1 MRIHSRWIIVAAALL
16 AVGCANQ
23 KEPAEKAVAAAESA
37 LAEMRAEAAQYA
49 PEALQAAESTVA
61 GVKEKLAK
69 GDYKAV
75 LADSPQLTAAVDSL
89 KNAVTLKKA
98 EAQAAAEAATAEWNT
113 LSADVPKMVEAI
125 QSRVDILGKSK
136 KLPKNVSQEAFDSAK
151 SRLESMKAT
160 WAEATSAFAAG
171 NAVDAAAKANS
182 VRQTGTEVLAQL
194 GMTPG

>member
-1 MRIHSRWIIVAAALL
+1 MRTFSRWIIVAAALL

-23 KEPAEKAVAAAESA
+23 KEPAQKAVAAAESA
-37 LAEMRAEAAQYA
+37 IAAIRDEAAKYA
-49 PEALQAAESTVA
+49 PDALQSAESALA

-75 LADSPQLTAAVDSL
+75 LADSPQLTAAVNSL
-89 KNAVTLKKA
+89 KEAVAGKKA
-98 EAQAAAEAATAEWNT
+98 EFEAAAAAATEEWNT

-151 SRLESMKAT
+151 SRLETMKAT

>member
-1 MRIHSRWIIVAAALL
+1 MRPIARWIIIAAALV

-23 KEPAEKAVAAAESA
+23 KEPAEKAVASVESA
-37 LAEMRAEAAQYA
+37 VAAVREEAARYA
-49 PEALQAAESTVA
+49 PEALQGVESTLA
-61 GVKEKLAK
+61 SVKDKLAK

-75 LADSPQLTAAVDSL
+75 LADSPQLSAAVNSL
-89 KNAVTLKKA
+89 NETVATKKA
-98 EAQAAAEAATAEWNT
+98 EAEAAATAATAEWNT

-151 SRLESMKAT
+151 SRLETMKAT
-160 WAEATSAFAAG
+160 WAEASSAFAAG

-182 VRQTGTEVLAQL
+182 VRQTGAEVLAQL